1 VLRLRR
7 LYFYLVAYVSLV
19 MLLTGLATLVRVL
32 LEQLL
37 GPDSSGLL
45 WGAFAGREQ
54 FREQTAFG
62 IALSAIGL
70 PAWLLH
76 WRVAQGWLT
85 ASGVEG
91 AAWDNERASGLR
103 RLYLY
108 GVLIT
113 TALTAYSAGRDLLAE
128 LNGLPFGLNSGADA
142 MARLIRPLPYL
153 MIAALFWAYHWKI
166 ADRDRLLAG
175 EVGASATLRRWYV
188 YGLAAFGVVPLMVN
202 LTTLLQQLWLVLFD
216 RGGLGRLGQAA
227 SAAVVAQSGGTV
239 LAALAVWLLHRGW
252 AERAAVARGQFGDN
266 EFHAVLRKVYLYA
279 LVGGTVGWAL
289 INASQV
295 VRFGLSSLLGVAP
308 GNLNGEPVLVA
319 LGRPLVSIVIF
330 GLFWL
335 YFWAAVRR
343 DTRAEPEVARQA
355 GVRRIYYYLVAAVAL
370 SIGASSLAA
379 LLRLLTDALL
389 LAPTGAPDSLRQEL
403 AANLSYLIIA
413 LPVWLLHW
421 RAIERLVAAPS
432 AALAETRATSRRCYL
447 YLVALAAV
455 AVVLGSG
462 AWIVYEVSRVLLGQS
477 FERSI
482 QAEMARLVAN
492 AGVAGLLLWY
502 HWWQVLRADQA
513 VLRQA
518 QRGRSAIATISRL
531 DPAGA
536 ESLERYVREALT
548 GARIKLEWSDA
559 RSGAEK

>member
-1 VLRLRR
+1 MLRLRR

-37 GPDSSGLL
+37 GLDSSGLL

-62 IALSAIGL
+62 IALTVIGL

-85 ASGVEG
+85 VSAVEG
-91 AAWDNERASGLR
+91 AVQDDERTSGLR

-108 GVLIT
+108 GVLVT
-113 TALTAYSAGRDLLAE
+113 TTLTAYSAGRDLLAE
-128 LNGLPFGLNSGADA
+128 LIGLPLGLNSGPDA
-142 MARLIRPLPYL
+142 TAGLIRPLPYL
-153 MIAALFWAYHWKI
+153 LIAALFWAYHWRI
-166 ADRDRLLAG
+166 ADRDRARAG
-175 EVGASATLRRWYV
+175 EAGASATLRRWYV

-216 RGGLGRLGQAA
+216 RGGLGGLGQAA
-227 SAAVVAQSGGTV
+227 STAVVAQSGGTV

-252 AERAAVARGQFGDN
+252 AERAAATPAPLGDN

-308 GNLNGEPVLVA
+308 GNVNGEPVLVA
-319 LGRPLVSIVIF
+319 LGRPLVSIVVF

-343 DTRAEPEVARQA
+343 DSNAEPEAARQA
-355 GVRRIYYYLVAAVAL
+355 GVRRLYYYLVGAVAL

-389 LAPTGAPDSLRQEL
+389 LAPSGGPGSLRQEL
-403 AANLSYLIIA
+403 ADDLSYLLIA

-421 RAIERLVAAPS
+421 RAIQRLVAAP
-432 AALAETRATSRRCYL
+432 ATALAETRATSRRCYL
-447 YLVALAAV
+447 YLAALAAV
-455 AVVLGSG
+455 VVLLGSG
-462 AWIVYEVSRVLLGQS
+462 AWIVYELSKVLLGQS
-477 FERSI
+477 FDRAG
-482 QAEMARLVAN
+482 QAELARVLVSA
-492 AGVAGLLLWY
+492 AVAAVVLWY

-513 VLRQA
+513 AIRQA
-518 QRGRSAIATISRL
+518 QHGHGRSAVAIISRL

-536 ESLERYVREALT
+536 EALEQYVREVLT
-548 GARIKLEWSDA
+548 GAHIKLEWSDA
-559 RSGAEK
+559 PA